1 MSALQAQYG
10 IQVFAKF
17 KRPECTTLHLRELQ
31 TQKYSRRSMH
41 PKLPRNYTVG
51 SPDGRYRA
59 HIATVYY
66 ISRPLSI

>member
-1 MSALQAQYG
+1 
-10 IQVFAKF
+10 
-17 KRPECTTLHLRELQ
+17 
-31 TQKYSRRSMH
+31 MH

-59 HIATVYY
+59 DIATVYY